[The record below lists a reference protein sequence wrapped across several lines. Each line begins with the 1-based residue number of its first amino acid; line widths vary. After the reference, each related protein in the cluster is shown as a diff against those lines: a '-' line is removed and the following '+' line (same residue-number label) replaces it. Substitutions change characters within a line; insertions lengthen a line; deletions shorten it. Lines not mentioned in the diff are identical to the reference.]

1 MLMCS
6 DVQMYCHTR
15 IAIDVE
21 MEQRTLLLVL
31 SICTFTSVIAAV
43 RNVNHIYAHESY
55 IISHTIRNIT
65 ALEYP
70 SYCLQFF
77 FFYLNRR

>member
-70 SYCLQFF
+70 SYYLQF